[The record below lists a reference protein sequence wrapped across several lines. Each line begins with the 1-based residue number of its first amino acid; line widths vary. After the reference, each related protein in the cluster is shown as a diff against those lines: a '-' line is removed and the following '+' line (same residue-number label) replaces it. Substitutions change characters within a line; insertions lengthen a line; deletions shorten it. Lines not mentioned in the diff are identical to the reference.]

1 MSNQSVSPL
10 AAFTRAAASISK
22 NHPRAS
28 QGCEQLLHEQNG
40 SSAMEYML
48 MLSLVALGTSSLLG
62 SAGLFFQNFFQT
74 AISTVVHAWPS

>member
-1 MSNQSVSPL
+1 MSNQSMSQVSKL
-10 AAFTRAAASISK
+10 AQTAASISK
-22 NHPRAS
+22 NRLGGRHV
-28 QGCEQLLHEQNG
+28 QQLLQEQTG

-74 AISTVVHAWPS
+74 AIATVVHVWPS